1 MTEQEAR
8 QVLLLQSHESP
19 AGAGAGDWPSSAL
32 VHGHGASLT
41 PARGPH
47 AAHGS
52 PLWSA
57 EDRSWATRQA
67 VAVVGDA
74 AGPQRFVVARAAI
87 ALQRLLPRDPAGQ
100 RWLGRRAWQ
109 PAWVAV
115 ALVLGLLGGLAVD
128 QLGPP
133 QRVNLLAPAVWA
145 VVAWNLAVY
154 LALLLPNPLPNS
166 LPSPLP
172 GLRDGLARWA
182 LRGSD
187 TVQLL
192 WARHAAPL
200 TGARLALLLHSAAAG
215 LALGLMAGLYL
226 RGLVL
231 DYRAGWQSTFLDAL
245 TVQQVLDL
253 LLKPASALS
262 GIAVPDVAPLRVGPG
277 GDATATAAPW
287 IHLLA
292 TTVALAV
299 LMPRTLLAW
308 RAAARA
314 RGLARDFPLP
324 LDTPYFESLHPLMRP
339 GLTPTVRL
347 LWVPLVDATAALPR
361 LFGVD
366 IGTLQTLSSAPSSA
380 RLPTPLTL
388 IRSDEG
394 DELQLHPVPPGVQGA
409 VVPAAAPG
417 PWWLR
422 WRAPGPGPLQR
433 LREQVDVVL
442 LLTRPGQALPD
453 WLNPLARPLIVLVDT
468 PEAEPPRLSLHALA
482 DGWLADGR
490 LLLALEAALPN
501 DPRLPRLRAAWVAR
515 QAAQLDEGVQLVA
528 DSLARIAATHQPVA
542 DEGFLARRA
551 EAEAART
558 ALAGALD
565 GEWLRFE
572 AQLAAR
578 FGPAADTDAAGG
590 ALSSRGHAN
599 AQVRARLGEG
609 RAALVGGVVTGALAG
624 LKADV
629 LSGGLT
635 MGAGALAGG
644 VLGALG
650 AAGMARGLNVV
661 RGTDRSFASWNEDA
675 LAPITAAL
683 LQRYLV
689 RAHGLAPASAL
700 QALTPALAR
709 QQGTLATLWRS
720 RERALANGGE
730 AEQLARTL
738 HPLLRETVQAVL
750 GEPARP

>member
-19 AGAGAGDWPSSAL
+19 GGAGAADWLSSAL
-32 VHGHGASLT
+32 LHGHGHGASSGPT
-41 PARGPH
+41 RGPH
-47 AAHGS
+47 VVHGS

-100 RWLGRRAWQ
+100 RWLGRRPWQ

-154 LALLLPNPLPNS
+154 LALLLPKSLPNS
-166 LPSPLP
+166 LPSLLP
-172 GLRDGLARWA
+172 GLRDGLAHWA
-182 LRGSD
+182 LRGGD

-192 WARHAAPL
+192 WARHASPL
-200 TGARLALLLHSAAAG
+200 TGARLALLLHTAAAG

-262 GIAVPDVAPLRVGPG
+262 GIAVPDVVPLRVGPG

-292 TTVALAV
+292 TTLALAV
-299 LMPRTLLAW
+299 LLPRCLLAW

-347 LWVPLVDATAALPR
+347 LWVPLVDTVAAPR
-361 LFGVD
+361 LFDTD
-366 IGTLQTLSSAPSSA
+366 IGTLQAPLSA
-380 RLPTPLTL
+380 PLTL

-394 DELQLHPVPPGVQGA
+394 DELQLHAVPPGVQGA

-422 WRAPGPGPLQR
+422 WRSPGPGPVQR
-433 LREQVDVVL
+433 LREQVDVAL
-442 LLTRPGQALPD
+442 LLTRPGQALPA
-453 WLNPLARPLIVLVDT
+453 WLNELARPLVVLVDT

-490 LLLALEAALPN
+490 LLRALEAALPG

-515 QAAQLDEGVQLVA
+515 QAAQLDLGVQVVA

-551 EAEAART
+551 AAESART

-565 GEWLRFE
+565 AEWLRFE
-572 AQLAAR
+572 EQLAAR
-578 FGPAADTDAAGG
+578 FGPTFDTDTDTAAGRSSQAHPG
-590 ALSSRGHAN
+590 AQMRG
-599 AQVRARLGEG
+599 RLGEG

-661 RGTDRSFASWNEDA
+661 RGTDRSFASWNEEA
-675 LAPITAAL
+675 LAPVTAAL

-689 RAHGLAPASAL
+689 RAHGLAPAPAL

-709 QQGTLATLWRS
+709 QQGALSTLWRS
-720 RERALANGGE
+720 RERGAANEGE

-738 HPLLRETVQAVL
+738 HPLLRETVQAAL
-750 GEPARP
+750 GGPARP

>member
-8 QVLLLQSHESP
+8 QVLLLQSHETP
-19 AGAGAGDWPSSAL
+19 GAPGAVGDWPSAHL
-32 VHGHGASLT
+32 VHGHVAAAG
-41 PARGPH
+41 PGRGPGSSP
-47 AAHGS
+47 AS

-67 VAVVGDA
+67 VATVGDA
-74 AGPQRFVVARAAI
+74 APPSRLVVARAAI

-100 RWLGRRAWQ
+100 RWLGRRAWH
-109 PAWVAV
+109 PAWVAL
-115 ALVLGLLGGLAVD
+115 ALVLGLMAGLAAD

-145 VVAWNLAVY
+145 VVAWNLVVY
-154 LALLLPNPLPNS
+154 LALLWPGR

-172 GLRDGLARWA
+172 SLRNGLSRWA
-182 LRGSD
+182 LRGPD
-187 TVQLL
+187 TVTLL

-200 TGARLALLLHSAAAG
+200 TGARLALLLHTAAAG
-215 LALGLMAGLYL
+215 LALGLVAGLYL
-226 RGLVL
+226 RGLAL
-231 DYRAGWQSTFLDAL
+231 DYRAGWQSTFLDAA
-245 TVQQVLDL
+245 TVQQVLGVL
-253 LLKPASALS
+253 LGPASALT

-292 TTVALAV
+292 TTLALAV
-299 LMPRTLLAW
+299 LLPRLLLAW
-308 RAAARA
+308 RASARA
-314 RGLARDFPLP
+314 LDLARHFPLA

-347 LWVPLVDATAALPR
+347 LWVPLADSVASLPR

-366 IGTLQTLSSAPSSA
+366 IGSPAAPSSAPSSA
-380 RLPTPLTL
+380 PLATPLTL

-409 VVPAAAPG
+409 VVPVAAPG

-422 WRAPGPGPLQR
+422 WRSPGPEPVQR
-433 LREQVDVVL
+433 LREQVDVAL

-453 WLNPLARPLIVLVDT
+453 WLNELARPVVVLVDT

-490 LLLALEAALPN
+490 LLRALEAALPG

-515 QAAQLDEGVQLVA
+515 QATQLDEGVQVVA
-528 DSLARIAATHQPVA
+528 ASLARIAATHQPVA

-551 EAEAART
+551 EAEAARA

-565 GEWLRFE
+565 AEWLRFE

-578 FGPAADTDAAGG
+578 FGPSADAASNPNAGG
-590 ALSSRGHAN
+590 QPNHGHPG
-599 AQVRARLGEG
+599 AQVRGRLGEG

-644 VLGALG
+644 LLGALG
-650 AAGMARGLNVV
+650 AAGMAKGLNVV
-661 RGTDRSFASWNEDA
+661 RGTDRSYASWDETA
-675 LAPITAAL
+675 LAPITVAL

-689 RAHGLAPASAL
+689 RAHGLGPAPAL
-700 QALTPALAR
+700 QQLAPALAR

-720 RERALANGGE
+720 RERGVANDGE

-738 HPLLRETVQAVL
+738 HPLLRETVLAAL
-750 GEPARP
+750 GDPVPP

>member
-19 AGAGAGDWPSSAL
+19 AGAGDGATSSL
-32 VHGHGASLT
+32 VQGHGPDLG
-41 PARGPH
+41 R
-47 AAHGS
+47 GS

-67 VAVVGDA
+67 VAAVGDA
-74 AGPQRFVVARAAI
+74 AAPRPFVVARAAI

-100 RWLGRRAWQ
+100 RWLGRRVWQ
-109 PAWVAV
+109 PAWVAL
-115 ALVLGLLGGLAVD
+115 ALVLGLLAGLAAD

-154 LALLLPNPLPNS
+154 VALLWPDGLPNPLPS
-166 LPSPLP
+166 
-172 GLRDGLARWA
+172 LRDGLSRWA
-182 LRGSD
+182 LRGPG
-187 TVQLL
+187 TVELL

-215 LALGLMAGLYL
+215 LGLGLVLGLYL

-231 DYRAGWQSTFLDAL
+231 DYRAGWQSTFLDAA
-245 TVQQVLDL
+245 TVQQVLGL
-253 LLKPASALS
+253 LLQPASALT
-262 GIAVPDVAPLRVGPG
+262 GISVPDVAPLRVGPG

-292 TTVALAV
+292 TTLALAV
-299 LMPRTLLAW
+299 LLPRLLLAW
-308 RAAARA
+308 RASARA
-314 RGLARDFPLP
+314 RDLARHFPLA

-339 GLTPTVRL
+339 GLPPTVRL
-347 LWVPLVDATAALPR
+347 LWVPLAEDVTRALR
-361 LFGVD
+361 LFDVD
-366 IGTLQTLSSAPSSA
+366 IGNPQAPLSA
-380 RLPTPLTL
+380 PLTL
-388 IRSDEG
+388 VRSDEG
-394 DELQLHPVPPGVQGA
+394 DQLQLHPVPPGVQGA
-409 VVPAAAPG
+409 VTPAAASG

-422 WRAPGPGPLQR
+422 WRTPSPGPLQR
-433 LREQVDVVL
+433 LREQIDGAL

-453 WLNPLARPLIVLVDT
+453 WLDGLARPLVVLVDA
-468 PEAEPPRLSLHALA
+468 PEAEPPRLSLHDRA
-482 DGWLADGR
+482 DGWLAEGR
-490 LLLALEAALPN
+490 LLRALEAALPG
-501 DPRLPRLRAAWVAR
+501 DPRLPRLRAAWVAQ
-515 QAAQLDEGVQLVA
+515 QAAHLDQGVQVVA

-542 DEGFLARRA
+542 DEGLLARRG
-551 EAEAART
+551 EADAARA

-565 GEWLRFE
+565 AEWLRFE
-572 AQLAAR
+572 AHLAAR
-578 FGPAADTDAAGG
+578 FGPAADTAAGTPP
-590 ALSSRGHAN
+590 GHGRAS

-624 LKADV
+624 LKADL

-644 VLGALG
+644 LLGALG
-650 AAGMARGLNVV
+650 AAGMAKGLNVV
-661 RGTDRSFASWNEDA
+661 RGTDRSYAAWNEEA

-689 RAHGLAPASAL
+689 RAHGLAPEPAL
-700 QALTPALAR
+700 QLLAPALDR
-709 QQGTLATLWRS
+709 QQGSLATLWRS
-720 RERALANGGE
+720 RERGLANPGE

-738 HPLLRETVQAVL
+738 HPLLTATVLAAL
-750 GEPARP
+750 GGPARP